1 MQLANSN
8 LPVSINNNTSR
19 AIFYSLNNNN
29 NLKKHGGS
37 VQSYSGGGAYN
48 ILERDSKN
56 IYQLSDTIEEEATDY
71 ALNSGMNSINRPNL
85 RSSCNKS
92 QFSYRQF
99 KATENSHLLVT
110 EGGNNACHAL
120 IEAEGPLRSTC
131 TFPGLARQS
140 D

>member
-37 VQSYSGGGAYN
+37 VESYGGGGAYN
-48 ILERDSKN
+48 I
-56 IYQLSDTIEEEATDY
+56 EEEATDN

-92 QFSYRQF
+92 
-99 KATENSHLLVT
+99 
-110 EGGNNACHAL
+110 
-120 IEAEGPLRSTC
+120 
-131 TFPGLARQS
+131 
-140 D
+140 